1 MISGVSA
8 LAIAPKESMANT
20 STPNT
25 RIDVEQNISNFM
37 TGTHAPSRASTLNFP
52 TVGTAEWPFFR
63 SLTQPRFYGI
73 VLDVSYD
80 RDIVATIADIPV
92 EIFF

>member
-1 MISGVSA
+1 MSGRSSN
-8 LAIAPKESMANT
+8 K
-20 STPNT
+20 TPV
-25 RIDVEQNISNFM
+25 DLMQNISNFM